1 MNDIIAQK
9 LKDLPENP
17 GVYIMKSEEGE
28 ILYIGKAR
36 SLKNRVRQYF
46 GSPKN
51 KTTKVLI
58 MVSKIYT
65 FDYIITHNEIEALVL
80 ENNLIKKHKP
90 PYNILLK
97 DDKNYPFIR
106 IDMNDRFP
114 KIQVVRKLTKDGAKY
129 FGPYMQGISA
139 KEIMELIHSA
149 FTLRTCNVNM
159 ENPPKNHRPCLNHH
173 IGRCLAPCVGA
184 VTHEK
189 YMEIIGE
196 VIKFL
201 QGNDKSIERIIKE
214 KMIAASEKEEFE
226 LAIYYRE
233 RLKVLEKLVRKQ
245 VTALPSDMDL
255 DIFAIAS
262 DGINTVVSML
272 FVRGGKLL
280 GGDKQIIDALSIDC
294 ASTLESFVYSYYNSD
309 NLLVSQILV
318 NEELEDTTLISEYL
332 SEKKGSK
339 VLVASP
345 IMGVRKQLVDMAYAN
360 AKDYLAK
367 CKTIEERNF
376 NMTLGAVNQ
385 LQQALNLP
393 IPPNR
398 IECYDISNISGTDK
412 VSSMVVFENGE
423 KAGKM
428 YRKFKIKTVE
438 GSNDFASMK
447 ETLIRRFSH
456 LKDDDMSFS
465 ATPDLIV
472 VDGGKGQLKYA
483 LSAME
488 ECIVNFNIISLAE
501 REEEIYLP
509 HRSEPLVLSK
519 DSQALRLLQ
528 RIRDEAHRFAITYH
542 RNLRGKRQTRSE
554 LLQIEGVG
562 DTMVKK
568 LFATFKTLNG
578 IKNASIEEIA
588 EIKGM
593 SEKVATN
600 IYQFY
605 HTIID

>member
-1 MNDIIAQK
+1 MNEIIAQK
-9 LKDLPENP
+9 LKDLPDKS
-17 GVYIMKSEEGE
+17 GVYIMKSEKGD

-106 IDMNDRFP
+106 IDMKDKFP

-149 FTLRTCNVNM
+149 FQLRTCNINM

-173 IGRCLAPCVGA
+173 IGRCLAPCTGNI
-184 VTHEK
+184 TREQ
-189 YMEIIGE
+189 YMDIIGE

-214 KMIAASEKEEFE
+214 KMVSASEKEEFE

-245 VTALPSDMDL
+245 VTALPSDMDM

-262 DGINTVVSML
+262 DGINTVISML

-280 GGDKQIIDALSIDC
+280 GGDKQLINALSIDNE
-294 ASTLESFVYSYYNSD
+294 STLESYLYSYYNSD
-309 NLLVSQILV
+309 TLLVNQILV
-318 NEELEDTTLISEYL
+318 NEEFENIELISNYL

-339 VLVASP
+339 VLVATP
-345 IMGVRKQLVDMAYAN
+345 IIGIRRQLVDMAYAN

-367 CKTIEERNF
+367 CKSTEERTF
-376 NMTLGAVNQ
+376 NMTLGAVSQ
-385 LQQALNLP
+385 LQQVLNMD

-456 LKDDDMSFS
+456 LNDEDISFGS
-465 ATPDLIV
+465 KPDLIV

-483 LSAME
+483 LQAME
-488 ECIVNFNIISLAE
+488 ESCVHFNIISLAE

-509 HRSEPLVLSK
+509 HCSEPLVLSK

-542 RNLRGKRQTRSE
+542 RNLRGKRQTQSE
-554 LLQIEGVG
+554 LLQIAGVG
-562 DTMVKK
+562 ENTVKK
-568 LFATFKTLNG
+568 LFATFKTLAG
-578 IKNASIEEIA
+578 IKNASVEELA
-588 EIKGM
+588 EVKGINK
-593 SEKVATN
+593 KVATN
-600 IYQFY
+600 IYEFY
-605 HTIID
+605 HTVID